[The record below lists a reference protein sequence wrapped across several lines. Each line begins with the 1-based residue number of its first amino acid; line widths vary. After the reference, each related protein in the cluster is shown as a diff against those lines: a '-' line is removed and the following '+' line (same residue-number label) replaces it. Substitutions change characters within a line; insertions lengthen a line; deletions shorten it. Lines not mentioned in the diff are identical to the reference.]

1 MATLFIQI
9 KRMIQSELVQE
20 KLNSGNL
27 WVQGGSNFNFGLIQ
41 VSAIQ
46 ENKASPVS
54 QLIFVT
60 TTGGQEQ
67 FPG

>member
-1 MATLFIQI
+1 MATVFIQI

-20 KLNSGNL
+20 KLNL
-27 WVQGGSNFNFGLIQ
+27 WVQGGSNFDFGLIQ
-41 VSAIQ
+41 FSAIQ
-46 ENKASPVS
+46 ENEASPVS
-54 QLIFVT
+54 QFIFVT

>member
-1 MATLFIQI
+1 MATVFIQI

-20 KLNSGNL
+20 KLNFGNL

-41 VSAIQ
+41 FSAIQ
-46 ENKASPVS
+46 ENEASPVS
-54 QLIFVT
+54 QSIFVT